1 MEKRWVF
8 KEQPT
13 EERVKSLSEAINVS
27 GILSSL
33 LLQRDIAD
41 FEEAKY
47 FFRPKL
53 DMLHDP
59 FLMKDMDV
67 AVERIKHAIQ
77 ENQKI
82 LVYGDYDVD
91 GTTSVALVYD
101 FLRNIYEHVSF
112 YIPDRYTEGYGISLK
127 GIDFAEDNDFDL
139 IISLDC
145 GIKAIDKVAYAND
158 KNIDFIICDHHR
170 PGDELPAAY
179 AVLDPKRNDCSYPFD
194 ELSGCGVG
202 FKLMQALCI
211 KNEIQIEKLYKYLDL
226 VAVSIAADIVPIV
239 GENRVLAHYGL
250 KKLNAN
256 PSVGLQALMN
266 ISGKRNNYDITSV
279 VFTIG
284 PRINAAGRISHAG
297 ASVDVL
303 VNKDKADAAEQ
314 ASKINEY
321 NIERRGLDTMISEEA
336 FSMIAGGDD
345 AKKSTVLFKK
355 DWHKGVIGIV
365 ASRCIEKSYK
375 PTIILTESNKM
386 ATGSA
391 RSVRG
396 FDVYEAIAECSDL
409 LEQFGGHKYAAGL
422 TLPLEN
428 VALFQEKFEAVVS
441 RTITEEQLVPQ
452 IDIDQKINL
461 DIITQKFFNVL
472 NQMAPFGPRNMSP
485 IFATDNIVA
494 TQLKKLRGD
503 HVKFTAKQ
511 EGTEQTFV
519 AIGFGFGKY
528 YDLLSSGMTFGVA
541 YTIEENDYLGN
552 KSLQLYLKDIK
563 FD

>member
-13 EERVKSLSEAINVS
+13 AAQVKSLSEAINVS

-41 FEEAKY
+41 FDEAKY

-67 AVERIKHAIQ
+67 AVDRIKHAIH

-112 YIPDRYTEGYGISLK
+112 YIPDRYTEGYGISFK
-127 GIDFAEDNDFDL
+127 GIDYADDNNFEL

-145 GIKAIDKVAYAND
+145 GIKAIDKVAYANE

-170 PGDELPAAY
+170 PGDKLPAAH

-211 KNEIQIEKLYKYLDL
+211 KNEIPIENLYEHLDL

-303 VNKDKADAAEQ
+303 VSKDKAVAAAQ
-314 ASKINEY
+314 ASKINEH

-336 FSMIAGGDD
+336 FSMIAGGDEE
-345 AKKSTVLFKK
+345 KRSTVLFKK

-375 PTIILTESNKM
+375 PTIILTESNNM

-422 TLPLEN
+422 TLSLEN
-428 VALFQEKFEAVVS
+428 VKLFQEKFEVVVS
-441 RTITEEQLVPQ
+441 STITEEQLVPQ
-452 IDIDQKINL
+452 IDIDQKIDL

-511 EGTEQTFV
+511 EGTDQTFV

-528 YDLLSSGMTFGVA
+528 FDLLSSGMSFSIA
-541 YTIEENDYLGN
+541 YTVEENDYLGN

>member
-13 EERVKSLSEAINVS
+13 AAQVKSLSEAINVS

-41 FEEAKY
+41 FDEAKY

-67 AVERIKHAIQ
+67 AVDRIKHAIH
-77 ENQKI
+77 ENQNI

-127 GIDFAEDNDFDL
+127 GIDYADDNNFEL

-145 GIKAIDKVAYAND
+145 GIKAIDKVAYANE

-170 PGDELPAAY
+170 PGDELPPAH

-211 KNEIQIEKLYKYLDL
+211 QNEIPIENLYEYLDL

-239 GENRVLAHYGL
+239 GENRVLAYYGL

-297 ASVDVL
+297 ASVDLL
-303 VNKDKADAAEQ
+303 VNKDEAVAAEQ
-314 ASKINEY
+314 ASKINEH

-336 FSMIAGGDD
+336 FSLIAGGDE
-345 AKKSTVLFKK
+345 AKRSTVLFKK

-375 PTIILTESNKM
+375 PTIILTESNNM

-396 FDVYEAIAECSDL
+396 FDVYEAIAACSDL

-441 RTITEEQLVPQ
+441 SKITEEQLVPQ
-452 IDIDQKINL
+452 IDIDQKIDL

-511 EGTEQTFV
+511 EGIEQTFV

-528 YDLLSSGMTFGVA
+528 FDLLSSGMTFSIA
-541 YTIEENDYLGN
+541 YTVEENDYLGN

>member
-13 EERVKSLSEAINVS
+13 EERVKILSEAINVS

-170 PGDELPAAY
+170 PGDELPAAH

-211 KNEIQIEKLYKYLDL
+211 KNEIPIENLYEYLDL

>member
-13 EERVKSLSEAINVS
+13 AAQVKSLAESINVS
-27 GILSSL
+27 GVLSSL
-33 LLQRDIAD
+33 LLQRNIVD
-41 FEEAKY
+41 FEQAKC

-59 FLMKDMDV
+59 FLMMDMDR
-67 AVERIKHAIQ
+67 AVERINRAIQ
-77 ENQKI
+77 KNQKI

-101 FLRNIYEHVSF
+101 FLRNIHEHVNF

-127 GIDFAEDNDFDL
+127 GIDYADDNNFEL

-145 GIKAIDKVAYAND
+145 GIKAIDKVAYANE

-170 PGDELPAAY
+170 PGDELPAAH

-211 KNEIQIEKLYKYLDL
+211 QNEIPIKNLYEYLDL

-266 ISGKRNNYDITSV
+266 ISGKKNNYDITSV

-297 ASVDVL
+297 ASVDLL
-303 VNKDKADAAEQ
+303 VNGNTEVAAGL
-314 ASKINEY
+314 ASKINAH

-336 FSMIAGGDD
+336 FRMIAGGDEK
-345 AKKSTVLFKK
+345 KKSTVLFKK

-375 PTIILTESNKM
+375 PTIILTESNNR

-396 FDVYEAIAECSDL
+396 FDVYEAIAACSDL

-428 VALFQEKFEAVVS
+428 VKLFQEKFEAIVS
-441 RTITEEQLVPQ
+441 STITEEQLVPQ
-452 IDIDQKINL
+452 IDIDQKIDL
-461 DIITQKFFNVL
+461 DIITQKFFSVL
-472 NQMAPFGPRNMSP
+472 NQMAPFGPQNMSP

-503 HVKFTAKQ
+503 HVKFTTKQ
-511 EGTEQTFV
+511 EGVDQTFV

-528 YDLLSSGMTFGVA
+528 FDLLSSGMSFSIA
-541 YTIEENDYLGN
+541 YTVEENDYLGN

>member
-170 PGDELPAAY
+170 PGDELPAAH

-211 KNEIQIEKLYKYLDL
+211 KNEIPIENLYEYLDL

-303 VNKDKADAAEQ
+303 VNKDKAVAAEQ

-528 YDLLSSGMTFGVA
+528 YDLLSSGMTFGIA

>member
-1 MEKRWVF
+1 MEKRWVY
-8 KEQPT
+8 KEQPS
-13 EERVKSLSEAINVS
+13 EEQVKSLSEAINIS
-27 GILSSL
+27 GILASL
-33 LLQRDIAD
+33 LLQRGIAD
-41 FEEAKY
+41 FDEAKY
-47 FFRPKL
+47 FFRPKI

-59 FLMKDMDV
+59 FLMKDMGV
-67 AVERIKHAIQ
+67 AVDRIKHAIQ

-101 FLRNIYEHVSF
+101 FLRNIYAHVSF

-127 GIDFAEDNDFDL
+127 GIDFADDNDFNL

-170 PGDELPAAY
+170 PGDELPAAH

-211 KNEIQIEKLYKYLDL
+211 KNEIPIENLYEYLDL

-303 VNKDKADAAEQ
+303 VSKDKAIAAEQ
-314 ASKINEY
+314 ASKINEH

-336 FSMIAGGDD
+336 FSMLASNDGVT
-345 AKKSTVLFKK
+345 KSTVLFKK

-375 PTIILTESNKM
+375 PTIILTESNNL

-428 VALFQEKFEAVVS
+428 VPLFQEKFEAVVS

-452 IDIDQKINL
+452 IDIDQKIDI

-485 IFATDNIVA
+485 IFATDDIVA

-528 YDLLSSGMTFGVA
+528 YDLLSSGMTFSIA
-541 YTIEENDYLGN
+541 YTVEENDYLGN